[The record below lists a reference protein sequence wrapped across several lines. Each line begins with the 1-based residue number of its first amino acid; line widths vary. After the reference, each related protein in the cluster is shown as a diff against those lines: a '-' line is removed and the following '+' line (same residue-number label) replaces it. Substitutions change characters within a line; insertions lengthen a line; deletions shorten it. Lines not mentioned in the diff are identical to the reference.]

1 MKPIFNKQG
10 LIYFREEN
18 DNNYTIMLKSH
29 PELQQLKINR
39 LTYEILQS
47 SNGENTIDDIV
58 NSLLKKY
65 KKVDRN
71 TVLHDLLDNLHMLY
85 RMNLIY
91 WENGAHPFEPMYNFA
106 FGDYKLKI
114 VDAEVVTSIFSNE
127 KYDFYNNTRLKP
139 DIVFGKTSLEQNI
152 FSFNHTY
159 IKIIKDEEFV
169 ACIGIGMIENNAN
182 CFEILRMACTSDFDI
197 GAISIV
203 TNPKLIKQCVRRI
216 KKFTAIGQDRDVVK
230 FIIDTSNAYIIET
243 LLANGWIDSSV
254 DEEFINKNNLNKT
267 FYIRV

>member
-39 LTYEILQS
+39 LTHEILQS

-58 NSLLKKY
+58 NNLLKKY

-71 TVLHDLLDNLHMLY
+71 TVLQDLLDNLHMLY
-85 RMNLIY
+85 RMDLIY
-91 WENGAHPFEPMYNFA
+91 WEDDVHPFEPMYNFI
-106 FGDYKLKI
+106 FGDYKFKI
-114 VDAEVVTSIFSNE
+114 VDAEVVKSIFSNLT
-127 KYDFYNNTRLKP
+127 YDIYNNARLNP
-139 DIVFGKTSLEQNI
+139 EIVFGKTSLEQNI

-159 IKIIKDEEFV
+159 IKIMKDEEFI
-169 ACIGIGMIENNAN
+169 ACIGIGIIENNAN
-182 CFEILRMACTSDFDI
+182 CFEILRIACTSDLDI
-197 GAISIV
+197 SAITIV
-203 TNPKLIKQCVRRI
+203 TNPKLIKQCISRI
-216 KKFTAIGQDRDVVK
+216 KKFTAIGQNKNIVK
-230 FIIDTSNAYIIET
+230 FIIDTSNTCIIET

-254 DEEFINKNNLNKT
+254 DEEFINKNKLKKT
-267 FYIRV
+267 LYIKV